1 MRAEIAGRVDFSGIR
16 YAQCWEDADVL
27 LEGLDIRPH
36 HVCLSIASAGDN
48 VMAMVSRGPERVI
61 ALDLS
66 PAQIACLELRAAS
79 YRALEHGGLLELMGS
94 RPSSR
99 REVLYRRCRK
109 LLSADARCFWDAHP
123 GEIAQGI
130 GGAGK
135 FERYLALFRRR
146 VLPLVHTS
154 DRVRQFLRSGSRT
167 ERECFFDTRWDRW
180 RWRLIFRMFFSR
192 FLLGRLGRDP
202 RFFDHVEG
210 DIADHLLARVR
221 YAATA
226 LDPAENPYL
235 HWILTGRH
243 GAALPHALRAENFA
257 AIRANLDCLE
267 WRCQS
272 LESFLDETGDGSI
285 DRYNLSDIFE
295 YMSPAGYHRALGSLV
310 RCGRDNSR
318 LAYWNLLAARRR
330 PSSMAG
336 RLQPLGDLARRLHAQ
351 DKAFFYSAF
360 VLEEKP

>member
-1 MRAEIAGRVDFSGIR
+1 MVCAVVPMIPIFSGCGQTLA
-16 YAQCWEDADVL
+16 Y
-27 LEGLDIRPH
+27 
-36 HVCLSIASAGDN
+36 LSW
-48 VMAMVSRGPERVI
+48 
-61 ALDLS
+61 
-66 PAQIACLELRAAS
+66 AAS
-79 YRALEHGGLLELMGS
+79 RRLMCWHKS
-94 RPSSR
+94 RKTICNER
-99 REVLYRRCRK
+99 GK
-109 LLSADARCFWDAHP
+109 
-123 GEIAQGI
+123 
-130 GGAGK
+130 AGK
-135 FERYLALFRRR
+135 KENDKSFAT
-146 VLPLVHTS
+146 PLSSNTKSRDIHT
-154 DRVRQFLRSGSRT
+154 LR
-167 ERECFFDTRWDRW
+167 
-180 RWRLIFRMFFSR
+180 
-192 FLLGRLGRDP
+192 
-202 RFFDHVEG
+202 
-210 DIADHLLARVR
+210 
-221 YAATA
+221 
-226 LDPAENPYL
+226 